1 MLTVK
6 QDTTLIGVSELRTR
20 IDELLKK
27 MRYSRVLIEKRNK
40 PVAVIMSNEE
50 YEKTESLLDMAED
63 IVMGYL
69 AKERYEN
76 SSPNDFISM
85 EVALKKAGR

>member
-27 MRYSRVLIEKRNK
+27 MRHSRVLIEKRNK

-76 SSPNDFISM
+76 SSDKGFISM
-85 EVALKKAGR
+85 EAALKKVGR

>member
-6 QDTTLIGVSELRTR
+6 QDTTLIGVSELRTK

-27 MRYSRVLIEKRNK
+27 MSHSKVLIEKRNK

-63 IVMGYL
+63 IILGYM
-69 AKERYEN
+69 AKDRLFNTKKEDY
-76 SSPNDFISM
+76 ISI
-85 EVALKKAGR
+85 EEALKMVGR